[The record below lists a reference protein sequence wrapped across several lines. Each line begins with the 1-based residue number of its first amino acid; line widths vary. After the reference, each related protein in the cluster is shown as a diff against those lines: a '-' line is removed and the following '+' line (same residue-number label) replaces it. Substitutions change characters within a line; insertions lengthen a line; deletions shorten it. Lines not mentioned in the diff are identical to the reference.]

1 MYQMFPKQE
10 RWTKGQEK
18 GIKGHV
24 SDGTEKVE
32 GGGNENTIKYIFIA
46 KFLSGGGEKEAKRVE
61 TKAYMMEATPSSWN
75 KHVSQN

>member
-1 MYQMFPKQE
+1 M
-10 RWTKGQEK
+10 
-18 GIKGHV
+18 

-61 TKAYMMEATPSSWN
+61 TKAYMMEATSS
-75 KHVSQN
+75 S